1 MWYPEWDAEKGLKK
15 KKKAKKSLIKFEF
28 WLRKM

>member
-1 MWYPEWDAEKGLKK
+1 MWYPEWDAEKGLK